1 MDIQTTIEIEGFI
14 IEVGFRYNEYIDDTN
29 GLDIECCELLHDQ
42 THIIS
47 VVDTE
52 TNELFRDDFKDS
64 HWDLINKWLETN
76 DPIEDGIG

>member
-1 MDIQTTIEIEGFI
+1 MDIQTTLEIDGFI
-14 IEVGFRYNEYIDDTN
+14 IEVGFRYNEYIDDTT
-29 GLDIECCELLHDQ
+29 GIDIECQELDTDQ

-52 TNELFRDDFKDS
+52 TDQLFRYDFKDS
-64 HWDLINKWLETN
+64 HWDLVNKWLETN